1 MRDHLPRSHVLRYEL
16 PVQLLTVNSL
26 LLETTLSFM
35 EHADAFYLTLC
46 FFPSSLRLIASMAS
60 TAALQ
65 MEILSC

>member
-26 LLETTLSFM
+26 LLKMTLSFM
-35 EHADAFYLTLC
+35 EHADVFYLTSC